1 MIRSDAVLRAALRLI
16 AQLSFVATAFILL
29 ARSWWFFDLFTNFRV
44 QLVAVQLLLLAIFL
58 VLRRPMWAFALG
70 VLSVVNG
77 VAVRDYIL
85 PLRTTAVPDTTADLR
100 VLTANVQASNTRPE
114 LLVTLIRESEPDIF
128 AVLELTGLYADGLS
142 ELGDLYP
149 HQVLAPE
156 LGNFG
161 IGVYSRLPFAD
172 AEVFDLSGYAAID
185 ATIDDVGTTWHL
197 VAAHPMPPIG
207 AGPATLR
214 NRQLAQLAE
223 HIRGLDTAH
232 IVVGDL
238 NVAPFSPHFTDF
250 AQTTALS
257 DALHGLGPSFTWP
270 SFFPLLGIPIDYVLM
285 SAGFESIRHIRAG
298 DIGSDHFPVIVDINR
313 TQNSLD

>member
-1 MIRSDAVLRAALRLI
+1 M
-16 AQLSFVATAFILL
+16 QLL
-29 ARSWWFFDLFTNFRV
+29 
-44 QLVAVQLLLLAIFL
+44 AVQLLLLAIFL

-70 VLSVVNG
+70 ALSIVNG
-77 VAVRDYIL
+77 IAVRDYIL
-85 PLRTTAVPDTTADLR
+85 PLRSTAAPETAADLR

-114 LLVTLIRESEPDIF
+114 LLVALITESEPDIF
-128 AVLELTGLYADGLS
+128 AVLELTEPYADRLS
-142 ELGDLYP
+142 ELSDRYP
-149 HQVLAPE
+149 HQILAPE

-161 IGVYSRLPFAD
+161 IGVYSRLPFTD

-185 ATIDDVGTTWHL
+185 ATVDGADGTWHL
-197 VAAHPMPPIG
+197 VAAHPMPPVG
-207 AGPATLR
+207 AGPAALR

-223 HIRGLDTAH
+223 YVRGLDAAH

-257 DALHGLGPSFTWP
+257 DALYGRGPSYTWP

-285 SAGFESIRHIRAG
+285 SDGFDSIRHMRAG

-313 TQNSLD
+313 AENSLD